1 MRAVARVGNACNF
14 SGDMVTIK
22 RKYDVLRR
30 HCDAVGRS
38 FDEIERTV
46 QSRLLIARD
55 ESALKAKMERL
66 NVTEQLKVIA
76 VTVPQAVDVV
86 RRFQEAGVQMLISS
100 VHRNDTE
107 TLELFAAEVMPHF
120 A

>member
-1 MRAVARVGNACNF
+1 
-14 SGDMVTIK
+14 
-22 RKYDVLRR
+22 
-30 HCDAVGRS
+30 
-38 FDEIERTV
+38 
-46 QSRLLIARD
+46 
-55 ESALKAKMERL
+55 MERM

-76 VTVPQAVDVV
+76 VTASQAVDTVG
-86 RRFQEAGVQMLISS
+86 RYQEAGAQTLICS